1 MKRILQLS
9 LLLFVLLLAFQVDG
23 FSQGKKKKSDTDKY
37 FDESGNFASK
47 LWYGGGFTLG
57 FSGNNFESVFQFGLS
72 PIVGYKITENFSVGP
87 RASLVYIYYKAETG
101 TIDGVESTNL
111 LNYGIGA
118 FARYK
123 IARTI
128 FAHVEYG
135 FDNEVSTLGYNSIS
149 RKWEV
154 NRRLNNNAYIG
165 GGYNDGN
172 GVWGYEIYLL
182 YNLIQDD
189 TSLNLPFDIR
199 FGVTY
204 NF

>member
-9 LLLFVLLLAFQVDG
+9 LLLFVLLLTFQVDG

-87 RASLVYIYYKAETG
+87 RASLVYIFYKAETG
-101 TIDGVESTNL
+101 TIDGVESANL
-111 LNYGIGA
+111 FNYGIGA

-149 RKWEV
+149 REWEV

>member
-87 RASLVYIYYKAETG
+87 QASLVYIYYKAETG

-154 NRRLNNNAYIG
+154 NRRLNNNAYIR